1 MKIVFGSKILRGDC
15 TLTINNNDLKRH
27 RGLWP
32 IDVVGIIFFN
42 PTSLPMHT
50 FSERGLTCF
59 PKDGF
64 CMTCLNHYYMGVCL
78 QNELLD
84 RCFW

>member
-32 IDVVGIIFFN
+32 IDVVGLIFF
-42 PTSLPMHT
+42 
-50 FSERGLTCF
+50 
-59 PKDGF
+59 
-64 CMTCLNHYYMGVCL
+64 
-78 QNELLD
+78 
-84 RCFW
+84 